1 MAIKLD
7 NAAFAQ
13 RLRTLLKGTTQTELA
28 DQLGV
33 PQPQIARYLAGRVPD
48 PPVLVRLAGALGC
61 TTDWLLTGR
70 EQRPLFISE
79 EPATYGQTKGRLLP
93 ILNWVQAGKMTASID
108 PYPYAGVA
116 EDYLAANVKGKRC
129 FALKVRGDSME
140 PEFREGDVI
149 VVDPDR
155 QPQAGDFV
163 VVKSDEEGEATFKK
177 YVRLRGEAY
186 LRPVNQQNYPDIKL
200 TDTHRLVGKVIRLH
214 RSY

>member
-1 MAIKLD
+1 MKPSDFGSRLTKAIDASGLKKVDFCRQIRIAPAQLSPYISEGMVPRHDLLVRMAKV
-7 NAAFAQ
+7 
-13 RLRTLLKGTTQTELA
+13 
-28 DQLGV
+28 LGV
-33 PQPQIARYLAGRVPD
+33 TV
-48 PPVLVRLAGALGC
+48 
-61 TTDWLLTGR
+61 DWLLTGR
-70 EQRPLFISE
+70 DHRTPVIAE
-79 EPATYGQTKGRLLP
+79 EPATYGGMRGRLLP
-93 ILNWVQAGKMTASID
+93 VLDWVQAGRMTTVVD

-140 PEFREGDVI
+140 PEFREGDLI

-155 QPQAGDFV
+155 QPQAGEFV

-200 TDTHRLVGKVIRLH
+200 TDTHRIVGKVIRLH
-214 RSY
+214 RLY